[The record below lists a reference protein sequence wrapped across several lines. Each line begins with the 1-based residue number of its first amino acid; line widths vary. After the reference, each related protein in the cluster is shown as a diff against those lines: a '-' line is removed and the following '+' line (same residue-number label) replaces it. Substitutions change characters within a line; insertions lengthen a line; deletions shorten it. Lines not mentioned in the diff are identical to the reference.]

1 MSEVAHDNK
10 KIFKHF
16 RIDEINVE
24 FQRSVRS
31 GHETADLNITT
42 LTELLIF

>member
-1 MSEVAHDNK
+1 MSEVTHDNK
-10 KIFKHF
+10 EMFKRF

-31 GHETADLNITT
+31 GHDTADLNIAT